1 MNNSVIIDLSNLL
14 ENPEDYNVKI
24 IVGEGSNVKEFK
36 AHSLIL
42 NIRSVYFKN
51 ALSSRW
57 ARVEGGIAVF
67 NKPNITPLVFEI
79 LLK

>member
-14 ENPEDYNVKI
+14 ENPEGYDVKI
-24 IVGEGSNVKEFK
+24 IVGKEPNVKEFK
-36 AHSLIL
+36 VHSLFL
-42 NIRSVYFKN
+42 TSRSTYFKN

-57 ARVEGGIAVF
+57 AMVEGGITVF
-67 NKPNITPLVFEI
+67 NKPNITPLVFEV